1 MSATARAFIALWPDD
16 AVRAD
21 LAAWRDGWRWPRSA
35 TPVHTEKLHMT
46 LHFIGDVERERL
58 PELSEALRVPFDRF
72 ALAFGR
78 AVLWPHGVAVLE
90 PDAVPDALTYLHA
103 ELAAVLKRL
112 ALPVDARPFRP
123 HVTLARRSAGASPS
137 LDGPTIAWAIDRYLL
152 MESTLGVDGGYT
164 AVRDFPCQWNS
175 GRS

>member
-1 MSATARAFIALWPDD
+1 MARLFIALWPDS
-16 AVRAD
+16 AVRRD

-35 TPVHTEKLHMT
+35 TPVRTERLHMT
-46 LHFIGDVERERL
+46 LHFIGDVERERV
-58 PELSEALRVPFDRF
+58 PELADALQLPFDEF
-72 ALAFGR
+72 TLKFGR

-90 PDAVPDALTYLHA
+90 PDTVPVPLVELHA
-103 ELAAVLKRL
+103 GLGAVLKRL

-123 HVTLARRSAGASPS
+123 HVTLARRAAGASPP
-137 LDGPTIAWAIDRYLL
+137 LGGPAITWAIDRYVL

-164 AVRDFPCQWNS
+164 QVRDFPCQRDS